1 MIQSGLTF
9 KIQMAVSL
17 SITPQRIGRPLLPL
31 MSSTKQVMTTSAF
44 ELSAPERLLRFLEGQ
59 EVKSKLIV
67 PLTPDAS
74 TRNYFRIPWPTGKG
88 SHAVAA
94 VYPEP
99 FDPDFHPYLDV
110 TRLFLENGIPV
121 PEIYA
126 VDGQSGIIVQEDLG
140 DRQLFRVYEAAPVD
154 ECDQYKE
161 RAVNL
166 IAQIQNATQLAYERQ
181 SIASRLA
188 FDEPKL
194 SWELDFFVEHFFT
207 SLRSET
213 LRHGEAA
220 ELKAELND
228 VAAELAARPR
238 VLCHRDFHAAN
249 LMVDHDNRLRIVDH
263 QDARMG
269 PVTYDLVSFLL
280 DRRAEPP
287 SLAELRAYRLFLLEE
302 RRLLGLEALDPD
314 EIATEFRL
322 MTIQRGLKAIGT
334 FSYQT
339 AVCGRGN
346 AYEKFIEPTLLIV
359 LQAADWLDRF
369 PALRRMLRERVGS
382 SPTVREGA

>member
-1 MIQSGLTF
+1 MTS
-9 KIQMAVSL
+9 A
-17 SITPQRIGRPLLPL
+17 
-31 MSSTKQVMTTSAF
+31 KQVTTSAF
-44 ELSAPERLLRFLEGQ
+44 DLSASERLLQFLQ
-59 EVKSKLIV
+59 RQDIKNKLIV

-74 TRNYFRIPWPTGKG
+74 TRNYFRIPWKKGK
-88 SHAVAA
+88 AVAA

-110 TRLFLENGIPV
+110 TRLFLENSIPV

-140 DRQLFRVYEAAPVD
+140 DQQLFRIYEEASKD
-154 ECDQYKE
+154 ECDEYKE

-166 IAQIQNATQLAYERQ
+166 IAQIQKATEAAYEKQ

-194 SWELDFFVEHFFT
+194 SWELDFFVEHYFG

-213 LRHGEAA
+213 LRHAEAA

-228 VAAELAARPR
+228 ISAELAARPR

-249 LMVDHDNRLRIVDH
+249 LMVDGNNRLRIVDH

-280 DRRAEPP
+280 DRRPEPP
-287 SLAELRAYRLFLLEE
+287 SLAELRAYRLLLLDE
-302 RRLLGLEALDPD
+302 RRLLGLGALDPD
-314 EIATEFRL
+314 EVAQEFRL
-322 MTIQRGLKAIGT
+322 MTIQRGLKAVGT

-339 AVCGRGN
+339 AVCNRGS
-346 AYEKFIEPTLLIV
+346 AYEQFIQPTLCIV

-369 PALRRMLRERVGS
+369 PTLRRMLRER
-382 SPTVREGA
+382 TLN

>member
-1 MIQSGLTF
+1 
-9 KIQMAVSL
+9 
-17 SITPQRIGRPLLPL
+17 
-31 MSSTKQVMTTSAF
+31 MSSAKQVTTSAF
-44 ELSAPERLLRFLEGQ
+44 ELSASERLYKFLESRHI
-59 EVKSKLIV
+59 KSPMIV

-74 TRNYFRIPWPTGKG
+74 SRNYFRIPWEKEK
-88 SHAVAA
+88 AVAA

-110 TRLFLENGIPV
+110 TRLFLENDIPV

-126 VDGQSGIIVQEDLG
+126 VEGQTGIIVQEDLG
-140 DRQLFRVYEAAPVD
+140 DRQLFKVYDEAPEDDCD
-154 ECDQYKE
+154 EYKE

-166 IAQIQNATQLAYERQ
+166 IAQIQKATNQAFEKQ

-194 SWELDFFVEHFFT
+194 SWELDFFVEHYFV
-207 SLRSET
+207 SLRKES
-213 LRHGEAA
+213 LRHAEAA

-228 VAAELAARPR
+228 ISAELAARPR

-249 LMVDHDNRLRIVDH
+249 LMVDSSNRLRIVDH

-280 DRRAEPP
+280 DRRSEPP
-287 SLAELRAYRLFLLEE
+287 SFAELRAYRLFLLEE

-314 EIATEFRL
+314 EFAREFRL

-339 AVCGRGN
+339 AVCSRGSV
-346 AYEKFIEPTLLIV
+346 YEQFIQPTLFIV

-369 PALRRMLRERVGS
+369 PALRKMIRERVNA
-382 SPTVREGA
+382 T